1 MKDFDFNLLTVLEV
15 LLEEKSVTSA
25 AARLHLSQSAVSKQ
39 LARLRETFDDKLFER
54 TSHGLR
60 PTPKALALAP
70 ELRRV
75 LNQVSQLT
83 QPSVFEPELSQRK
96 FRIHMVETAY
106 SLTYPH
112 FMPELLKLAPKI
124 KLDSQTWHMN
134 SMDMLLR
141 CEIDLGIACR
151 EWDDRSLLHMNN
163 VPDEL
168 ECVQLLRDHPVCLV
182 SNKHPLLREPW
193 NLDTFL
199 KYRHLQV
206 TFGGIEH
213 WLLDDVLQL
222 EHLNRDIAVNM
233 TDFTS
238 AMHLCEQ
245 SELMLCCP
253 AKYASKMS
261 QNYALTTLP
270 VPTHLIPGAY
280 VLFWHKHFN
289 FDPSHTW
296 LRELISSRTIAYHQ
310 ANPLTLPTD
319 LSH

>member
-1 MKDFDFNLLTVLEV
+1 MKNFDFNLLTVLEV

-39 LARLRETFDDKLFER
+39 LARLRDTFDDKLFER

-70 ELRRV
+70 ELRQV

-83 QPSVFEPELSQRK
+83 RPSDFEPELSQRK

-106 SLTYPH
+106 SLTYPY
-112 FMPELLKLAPKI
+112 FMPELLQQAPKI
-124 KLDSQTWHMN
+124 KLDSQTWHHN
-134 SMDMLLR
+134 SMEMLLR

-151 EWDDRSLLHMNN
+151 EWDNRSLMHIKNI
-163 VPDEL
+163 PDEL
-168 ECVQLLRDHPVCLV
+168 EYVELLRDHPICLV
-182 SNKHPLLREPW
+182 SNHHPLLKEPW

-213 WLLDDVLQL
+213 WLLDDVLKL
-222 EHLNRDIAVNM
+222 SHLDRNIAVNM
-233 TDFTS
+233 SDFTS
-238 AMHLCEQ
+238 AMQLCEQ
-245 SELMLCCP
+245 SELLLCCP
-253 AKYASKMS
+253 AKYASQMS
-261 QNYALTTLP
+261 QNYALTTLT
-270 VPTHLIPGAY
+270 VPTDLIPGAY

-289 FDPSHTW
+289 FDLSHTW
-296 LRELISSRTIAYHQ
+296 LRELIATRTITHHQ
-310 ANPLTLPTD
+310 ANPLIDIP
-319 LSH
+319 SP